1 MVYKMKNFRLN
12 LIARILLLTVSI
24 FALAYSFKE
33 NSNLIW
39 SILLSISI
47 IYQVYL
53 LIRYIDKSNRE
64 LAYFLESITYS
75 DFSQKFDFSKLGS
88 SFKALSNEFNK
99 IMEKFRQ
106 ARSEREESINYLE
119 TVVQHI
125 GVGLISFD
133 LEGNVGLINKS
144 AKRILRI
151 NTLHNINGLDKI
163 SPNFSE
169 FIGQLPSGKKAAYKI
184 IDKDEIV
191 QLLIYT
197 TDFRMHDKTCKLVA
211 LQNIQSELEEKEI
224 DAWQKLIRVLTHEIM
239 NSVTPISSLAS
250 TVNQYLFNKEGSAN
264 SLSNETIEDIRLAIN
279 TIQKRSEGLVN
290 FVEKYR
296 SLTKIPK
303 PNLDTVKVSQLFDRI
318 KKLMESALSGSNIK
332 FEILINPPIL
342 EVTADSDLLEQVL
355 INLLNNAIQSLSGTN
370 NGKICLTAFIDERGY
385 AVFKVIDNGAGI
397 SQEIMDKIFIPFF
410 TTKKEGSGIGLS
422 ISQQIIR
429 AHGGSMNVSS
439 KPNEETVFTIRL

>member
-12 LIARILLLTVSI
+12 LIARIIFLTVSI
-24 FALAYSFKE
+24 FIFAYLFKE
-33 NSNLIW
+33 YSNLIW
-39 SILLSISI
+39 LIHLSIAI

-106 ARSEREESINYLE
+106 ARSDREESINYLE
-119 TVVQHI
+119 TIVQHI

-133 LEGNVGLINKS
+133 PEGNVGLINKA
-144 AKRILRI
+144 AKKILRI
-151 NTLHNINGLDKI
+151 NTLHNIIGLDKI

-197 TDFRMHDKTCKLVA
+197 TDFRMHDRTCKLVA

-250 TVNQYLFNKEGSAN
+250 TVNQYLFDKEGSAN
-264 SLSNETIEDIRLAIN
+264 ILSNETIEDIRLAIN

-303 PNLDTVKVSQLFDRI
+303 PNLDVVKVSQLFDRI
-318 KKLMESALSGSNIK
+318 KKLMESALIGSNIK
-332 FEILINPPIL
+332 FDIMINPIIL

-355 INLLNNAIQSLSGTN
+355 INLLNNAIQSLSGTS
-370 NGKICLTAFIDERGY
+370 NGKICLMAFIDERGY

-422 ISQQIIR
+422 LSQQIIR

-439 KPNEETVFTIRL
+439 KPNEETVFTIRI

>member
-1 MVYKMKNFRLN
+1 MVYKMKNFKVN
-12 LIARILLLTVSI
+12 LIARILILTVSI
-24 FALAYSFKE
+24 FVLAYSIKE
-33 NSNLIW
+33 NALLIW
-39 SILLSISI
+39 SILFLSVIV
-47 IYQVYL
+47 YQIYL
-53 LIRYIDKSNRE
+53 LIRYVDKSNRE

-119 TVVQHI
+119 TVVQHV

-133 LEGNVGLINKS
+133 PDGNVGLINKS

-151 NTLHNINGLDKI
+151 NSLHNISALDKI

-169 FIGQLPSGKKAAYKI
+169 FIGQLPSGKKAAFKI

-197 TDFRMHDKTCKLVA
+197 TDFRMHDNICKLVA

-250 TVNQYLFNKEGSAN
+250 TVNQYLFDKEGSAN
-264 SLSNETIEDIRLAIN
+264 PLNKENIEDIRIAIN

-303 PNLDTVKVSQLFDRI
+303 PNLDVVKVSQLFERI

-332 FEILINPPIL
+332 FDIIINPIIL

-355 INLLNNAIQSLSGTN
+355 INLLNNAIQSLSGTSD
-370 NGKICLTAFIDERGY
+370 GKICLTAFIDERGY

-422 ISQQIIR
+422 LSQQIIR
-429 AHGGSMNVSS
+429 AHGGSLNVSS
-439 KPNEETVFTIRL
+439 KPNEETVFTIRI

>member
-12 LIARILLLTVSI
+12 LIVRIILLTFSI
-24 FALAYSFKE
+24 FILAYLFNE
-33 NSNLIW
+33 YSNFIW
-39 SILLSISI
+39 SIIVSIAI

-53 LIRYIDKSNRE
+53 LIKYIDKSNRE

-88 SFKALSNEFNK
+88 SFKALSNEFNQ

-106 ARSEREESINYLE
+106 ARSDREESLNYLE

-133 LEGNVGLINKS
+133 PDGNVGLINKS

-151 NTLHNINGLDKI
+151 NTLHNISALDKI

-169 FIGQLPSGKKAAYKI
+169 FIGQLPSGKKAAFKI

-264 SLSNETIEDIRLAIN
+264 SLSNETTEDIRLAIN
-279 TIQKRSEGLVN
+279 TIQKRSEGLVS

-318 KKLMESALSGSNIK
+318 KKLMESALNGTNIK
-332 FEILINPPIL
+332 FEILINPLNL

-355 INLLNNAIQSLSGTN
+355 INLLNNSIQSLSGTN
-370 NGKICLTAFIDERGY
+370 NGKICLSAFIDERGY
-385 AVFKVIDNGAGI
+385 AIFKVIDNGAGI

-429 AHGGSMNVSS
+429 AHGGSLNVSS
-439 KPNEETVFTIRL
+439 KPNEETMFTIRI

>member
-1 MVYKMKNFRLN
+1 MVYKMKNFRVN
-12 LIARILLLTVSI
+12 LISRTSLLTVSI
-24 FALAYSFKE
+24 FVFTYS
-33 NSNLIW
+33 LIINVLSLW
-39 SILLSISI
+39 TILLLSAVL
-47 IYQVYL
+47 YQVYL
-53 LIRYIDKSNRE
+53 LIKYIDKSNRE

-88 SFKALSNEFNK
+88 SFKALSDEFNK
-99 IMEKFRQ
+99 ILDKFRQ
-106 ARSEREESINYLE
+106 ARSDREESINYLE

-133 LEGNVGLINKS
+133 PDGNVVLINKS

-151 NTLHNINGLDKI
+151 TNLHNINALDKI
-163 SPNFSE
+163 SPNFSG

-197 TDFRMHDKTCKLVA
+197 TDFRMQNKICKLVA

-250 TVNQYLFNKEGSAN
+250 TVNQYLFDKEGLAN
-264 SLSNETIEDIRLAIN
+264 SLSNENIEDIRLAIN
-279 TIQKRSEGLVN
+279 AIQKRSEGLVN
-290 FVEKYR
+290 FVDKYR

-303 PNLDTVKVSQLFDRI
+303 PNLDAVKVSQLFERI
-318 KKLMESALSGSNIK
+318 KKLMESALKGSSIK
-332 FEILINPPIL
+332 FEILINPPNL
-342 EVTADSDLLEQVL
+342 EVTADSDLFEQVL
-355 INLLNNAIQSLSGTN
+355 INLLNNAIQSLSN
-370 NGKICLTAFIDERGY
+370 SKEGKIYLTAIIDERGY
-385 AVFKVIDNGAGI
+385 AVFKVIDNGVGI
-397 SQEIMDKIFIPFF
+397 AADIIDRIFIPFF

-439 KPNEETVFTIRL
+439 RPNEETVFTIRI